1 MNLRILSLVAA
12 FIALQTP
19 GCSAPTAAEAEARPK
34 PAGVA
39 SSFPLAELKPG
50 MPAAAMQ
57 KLLGKPNEVRPMK
70 APEGKA
76 EVWAFTHELGT
87 HIERLGFPSADIIT
101 YVMGS
106 DGKPIEQKVPGPVRY
121 QNVQHISEETV
132 EVLLFNDQY
141 VTHKVSRA
149 VRQVH

>member
-1 MNLRILSLVAA
+1 MNLRIFYFGTV
-12 FIALQTP
+12 FIVLQTL
-19 GCSAPTAAEAEARPK
+19 GCSAPTAAVAEPRPK

-39 SSFPLAELKPG
+39 SSFPLAELKQG
-50 MPAAAMQ
+50 MPAAAVQ
-57 KLLGKPNEVRPMK
+57 QLLGKPNEVRPMK

-101 YVMGS
+101 YVIGG
-106 DGKPIEQKVPGPVRY
+106 DGKPIEQKVPGPVSY